1 MPNSKSRERCET
13 TLGNNQGSPCQKREI
28 ALVEILVLNRR
39 VERMARSVE
48 TATVRQEEGYSG
60 SPAPFVFFLAVFVF
74 FLALAFIFFPYL
86 GMEPQEYTLSILFVV
101 VAFVSLMFLPATVA
115 INKEWEEA
123 IILRFGRFQRLV
135 GPGFFFKWPFAES
148 FLKQD
153 KRIITL
159 DVARQEVMTNDNISV
174 SIDAVV
180 FMKVMNTK
188 DSLVNIQNVWNS
200 VMKYAQTTM
209 RDVVGNVE
217 LDELLARR
225 EEIANKIEKIVER
238 ETQDWGVDI
247 ISVNLQNVELPE
259 DMKRVIARQAEAE
272 REKRAVII
280 KSEGELTA
288 AGKLEA
294 AVQKMSNRAM
304 YLRTLS
310 SLEDIS
316 YDQSNTIVFA
326 IPMDMVKGE
335 ILGLTA
341 FATAD
346 KTTKTGAPRKRE
358 TRR

>member
-1 MPNSKSRERCET
+1 MSGTVAADVVK
-13 TLGNNQGSPCQKREI
+13 KRE
-28 ALVEILVLNRR
+28 E
-39 VERMARSVE
+39 
-48 TATVRQEEGYSG
+48 YSG
-60 SPAPFVFFLAVFVF
+60 SPAPFAF
-74 FLALAFIFFPYL
+74 FLALFLVFLALAILTFPYG
-86 GMEPQEYTLSILFVV
+86 GMEPQEYMLSILFGI
-101 VAFVSLMFLPATVA
+101 VAFVSVTFLPATVA

-123 IILRFGRFQRLV
+123 IILRFGKFQRLV
-135 GPGFFFKWPFAES
+135 GPGFFFKWPIAES

-159 DVARQEVMTNDNISV
+159 DVARQEVMTKDNISV
-174 SIDAVV
+174 SVDAVV

-188 DSLVNIQNVWNS
+188 DSLVNIQNLWNS

-209 RDVVGNVE
+209 RDVVGNIE

-225 EEIANKIEKIVER
+225 DEIANRIEKIVEK
-238 ETQDWGVDI
+238 ETRDWGVDI
-247 ISVNLQNVELPE
+247 TSVNLQNVELPE

-288 AGKLEA
+288 AENLEK
-294 AVQKMSNRAM
+294 AVKQMSNRAL

-335 ILGLTA
+335 ILGLSA
-341 FATAD
+341 FA
-346 KTTKTGAPRKRE
+346 GANKAAKPLQQKKKE
-358 TRR
+358 KPKD

>member
-1 MPNSKSRERCET
+1 MSEVRSSVVAAERSE
-13 TLGNNQGSPCQKREI
+13 Q
-28 ALVEILVLNRR
+28 
-39 VERMARSVE
+39 
-48 TATVRQEEGYSG
+48 YSG
-60 SPAPFVFFLAVFVF
+60 SPSPFAF
-74 FLALAFIFFPYL
+74 FLALFFVFLVLAVLAFPNVLSALFGIVAFI
-86 GMEPQEYTLSILFVV
+86 
-101 VAFVSLMFLPATVA
+101 SLAFLPGCVA

-123 IILRFGRFQRLV
+123 IVLRFGKFQRLV
-135 GPGFFFKWPFAES
+135 GPGFFFKWPLAES

-153 KRIITL
+153 RRIITL
-159 DVARQEVMTNDNISV
+159 DVSRQEVMTKDNISV
-174 SIDAVV
+174 SVDAVV
-180 FMKVMNTK
+180 FMKVVNTK

-200 VMKYAQTTM
+200 VMKYAQTTL
-209 RDVVGNVE
+209 RDVVGDVE

-225 EEIANKIEKIVER
+225 DEIANRIAKIVER

-247 ISVNLQNVELPE
+247 TSVNLQNVELPE

-288 AGKLEA
+288 AENLEK
-294 AVQKMSNRAM
+294 AVQQMSNRAL

-335 ILGLTA
+335 ILGLSA
-341 FATAD
+341 FA
-346 KTTKTGAPRKRE
+346 GANKGAKEVKQKRE
-358 TRR
+358 EKKD

>member
-1 MPNSKSRERCET
+1 MSGT
-13 TLGNNQGSPCQKREI
+13 
-28 ALVEILVLNRR
+28 VESDV
-39 VERMARSVE
+39 ARKG
-48 TATVRQEEGYSG
+48 EEYRG
-60 SPAPFVFFLAVFVF
+60 SPAPFAFFLVLFLIFLLLAV
-74 FLALAFIFFPYL
+74 LAFPSLGARPY
-86 GMEPQEYTLSILFVV
+86 EYALSALFILIALVS
-101 VAFVSLMFLPATVA
+101 VALLPATVA

-123 IILRFGRFQRLV
+123 IVLRFGKFQRLV

-159 DVARQEVMTNDNISV
+159 DVSRQEVMTKDNISV
-174 SIDAVV
+174 SVDAVV
-180 FMKVMNTK
+180 FMKVVNTK

-209 RDVVGNVE
+209 RDVVGDVE

-225 EEIANKIEKIVER
+225 DEIASKIANIVER

-247 ISVNLQNVELPE
+247 TSVNLQTVELPD

-288 AGKLEA
+288 ATNLEK
-294 AVQKMSNRAM
+294 AVKQMSNRAM

-316 YDQSNTIVFA
+316 FDQSNTVVFA

-335 ILGLTA
+335 IMGLAA
-341 FATAD
+341 FAGAN
-346 KTTKTGAPRKRE
+346 KATKTSQPKKGKAKQ
-358 TRR
+358 

>member
-1 MPNSKSRERCET
+1 M
-13 TLGNNQGSPCQKREI
+13 GG
-28 ALVEILVLNRR
+28 
-39 VERMARSVE
+39 
-48 TATVRQEEGYSG
+48 TVKADVVKKGEEYRG
-60 SPAPFVFFLAVFVF
+60 SPAPLAFFLVLFLI
-74 FLALAFIFFPYL
+74 FLALTILAFPYA
-86 GMEPQEYTLSILFVV
+86 GVEPQEYTLSVLFCVF
-101 VAFVSLMFLPATVA
+101 AFVSLMFLPFTVA

-123 IILRFGRFQRLV
+123 IILRFGKFQRLV

-159 DVARQEVMTNDNISV
+159 DVSRQEVMTKDNISV
-174 SIDAVV
+174 TVDAVV
-180 FMKVMNTK
+180 FMKVVNTK

-209 RDVVGNVE
+209 RDVVGDVE

-225 EEIANKIEKIVER
+225 DEIAAKIANIVER

-247 ISVNLQNVELPE
+247 TSVNLQTVELPE

-288 AGKLEA
+288 AKNLEK
-294 AVQKMSNRAM
+294 AVQQMSNRAM

-316 YDQSNTIVFA
+316 FDQSNTIVFA
-326 IPMDMVKGE
+326 IPTDIVKGE
-335 ILGLTA
+335 ILGLSA
-341 FATAD
+341 FAGATKAA
-346 KTTKTGAPRKRE
+346 KTVQPRKGKAKR
-358 TRR
+358 

>member
-1 MPNSKSRERCET
+1 MSGT
-13 TLGNNQGSPCQKREI
+13 
-28 ALVEILVLNRR
+28 VEADV
-39 VERMARSVE
+39 
-48 TATVRQEEGYSG
+48 VRKGEEYRG
-60 SPAPFVFFLAVFVF
+60 SPAPFAFFLVL
-74 FLALAFIFFPYL
+74 FLIFLVLTILAFPAL
-86 GMEPQEYTLSILFVV
+86 GARPDEYVLPFLFGV
-101 VAFVSLMFLPATVA
+101 VAFVSLLFLPATVA

-123 IILRFGRFQRLV
+123 IVLRFGKFQRLV

-153 KRIITL
+153 RRIITL
-159 DVARQEVMTNDNISV
+159 DVSRQEVMTKDNISV
-174 SIDAVV
+174 SVDAVV
-180 FMKVMNTK
+180 FMKVVNTK

-200 VMKYAQTTM
+200 VMKHAQTTM
-209 RDVVGNVE
+209 RDVVGDVE

-225 EEIANKIEKIVER
+225 DEIASKIANIVER

-247 ISVNLQNVELPE
+247 TSVNLQTVELPE

-288 AGKLEA
+288 ATNLEK
-294 AVQKMSNRAM
+294 AVKQMSNRAM

-316 YDQSNTIVFA
+316 FDQSNTIVFA

-335 ILGLTA
+335 IIGLAA
-341 FATAD
+341 FAGAN
-346 KTTKTGAPRKRE
+346 KATKTSQPKKGKAKQ
-358 TRR
+358 